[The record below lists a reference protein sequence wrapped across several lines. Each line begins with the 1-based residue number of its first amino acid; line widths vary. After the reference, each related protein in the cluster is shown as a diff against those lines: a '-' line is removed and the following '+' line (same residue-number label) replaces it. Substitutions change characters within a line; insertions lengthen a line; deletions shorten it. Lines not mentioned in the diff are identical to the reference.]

1 MQKIKEYFKEYVFI
15 TIGIALTAIAL
26 EYFFF
31 PNDIASGGVS
41 GIGLVINSITGIS
54 TSVVVFVLNILLFVL
69 AFFLLGKSF
78 GSKSIYATIM
88 LSVFMYIIEEFFTP
102 GIAFLGQE
110 Y

>member
-78 GSKSIYATIM
+78 GSKSIYA
-88 LSVFMYIIEEFFTP
+88 
-102 GIAFLGQE
+102 
-110 Y
+110 